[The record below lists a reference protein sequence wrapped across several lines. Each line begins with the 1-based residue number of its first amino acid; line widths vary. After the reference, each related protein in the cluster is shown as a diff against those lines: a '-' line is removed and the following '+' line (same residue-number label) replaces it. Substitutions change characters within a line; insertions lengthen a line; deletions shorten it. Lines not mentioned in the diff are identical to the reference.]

1 MDIKDLT
8 PNEILEK
15 IISDPLK
22 RTTTYVILGKSGPT
36 GKTWLYNELR
46 YRHLN
51 AIEISE
57 QIHGLVQYNDDHNH
71 YFEPMFGL
79 TRVIVL
85 NKLLERSVTK

>member
-22 RTTTYVILGKSGPT
+22 RIATYVILGKSGPT
-36 GKTWLYNELR
+36 DKTWLCNELR
-46 YRHLN
+46 YRYLN
-51 AIEISE
+51 VIEISE
-57 QIHGLVQYNDDHNH
+57 QINGLVQYNDDHNH
-71 YFEPMFGL
+71 YFEPTFGL

-85 NKLLERSVTK
+85 NKLLESRVTK